1 MNIVIT
7 GGSGLIA
14 GRLANSLSKNHT
26 ITLLSKKNISNFFNH
41 PNIIVKK
48 YKNISELTEIF
59 VNQDAI
65 IYTSGPNFADCKN
78 NYLVQKYIK
87 ETDDV
92 IKILAENKTVEK
104 FLFLSSIRVIS
115 DDCEGLI
122 TEESAC
128 NPTSNYGRLK
138 NTIEKNLINLN
149 KIDGLSRIILRIT
162 NGYGFPAHKLSDCW
176 SLVVMDI
183 CKQAVIN
190 KKIELRSD
198 GQVYKDFIP
207 ISTITNTIENIITDE
222 NLKPI
227 EIFNVSSGIS
237 VKVIDLINKIK
248 KILEQKLSCNLEI
261 QINETNKGKSIPKIL
276 SVDNTKIVD
285 RGYMSYIDNDCEIN
299 HLIDYC
305 MKNFR

>member
-1 MNIVIT
+1 
-7 GGSGLIA
+7 
-14 GRLANSLSKNHT
+14 
-26 ITLLSKKNISNFFNH
+26 LSKKNISNFFNH
-41 PNIIVKK
+41 PNILVKK

-65 IYTSGPNFADCKN
+65 IYTSGPNSADCKN
-78 NYLVQKYIK
+78 DYLVQKYIK
-87 ETDDV
+87 ETDDI

-122 TEESAC
+122 TEESVC
-128 NPTSNYGRLK
+128 NPTSNYGRVK
-138 NTIEKNLINLN
+138 NTIEKNLLNLN
-149 KIDGLSRIILRIT
+149 KIDGLNRIILRIT

-207 ISTITNTIENIITDE
+207 INTITDTIENIITDE
-222 NLKPI
+222 NLKPV

-237 VKVIDLINKIK
+237 VKVIDLIYKIEGK
-248 KILEQKLSCNLEI
+248 RQITSINSDLTMIQNYIKPINNFDINLHRDFSMNGFEGSISLSGRNLKNISQELNGVSIYDRRFILN
-261 QINETNKGKSIPKIL
+261 INI
-276 SVDNTKIVD
+276 
-285 RGYMSYIDNDCEIN
+285 GY
-299 HLIDYC
+299 
-305 MKNFR
+305 R